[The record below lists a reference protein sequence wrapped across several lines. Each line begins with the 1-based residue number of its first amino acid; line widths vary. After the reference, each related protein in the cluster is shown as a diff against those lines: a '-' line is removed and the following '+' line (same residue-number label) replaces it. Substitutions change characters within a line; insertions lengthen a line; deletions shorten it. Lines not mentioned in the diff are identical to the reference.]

1 MNNCYLLGE
10 CAFCSPW
17 QRRRLP
23 GLALLIL
30 CFQNH
35 GRDPIGW
42 VVFLT
47 AGCNG
52 PVDFVFSKS
61 WSRTERMHWPCC
73 FGILKIMIPKHALI
87 VSIAAEGLAPLILSI
102 HQHPRNASR
111 SVLLFMATKGGG
123 VASPQGVLDNHKLE
137 KRTRGLETWMVLT

>member
-30 CFQNH
+30 YFQNH

-61 WSRTERMHWPCC
+61 WSRPEHRSSE
-73 FGILKIMIPKHALI
+73 LRLA
-87 VSIAAEGLAPLILSI
+87 GLALLILCFQS
-102 HQHPRNASR
+102 HGRDPSG
-111 SVLLFMATKGGG
+111 SVVFITTTKGGG
-123 VASPQGVLDNHKLE
+123 VASPQGVLDIL
-137 KRTRGLETWMVLT
+137 RGRNAESPQRWWVL